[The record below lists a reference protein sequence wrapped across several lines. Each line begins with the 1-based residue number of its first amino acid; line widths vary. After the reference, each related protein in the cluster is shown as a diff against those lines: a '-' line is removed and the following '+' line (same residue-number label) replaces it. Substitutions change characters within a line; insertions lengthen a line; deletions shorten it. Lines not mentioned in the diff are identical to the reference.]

1 MKTSITAPEAFAKV
15 FQKGKDKAAAS
26 TAQLRQDFPQGQW
39 RKNNFFLLVKSKKI
53 AI

>member
-15 FQKGKDKAAAS
+15 FQKGKDKTAAS

-39 RKNNFFLLVKSKKI
+39 RKNNFLQRVKSNTF

>member
-1 MKTSITAPEAFAKV
+1 MKTSITAPEAFAKF
-15 FQKGKDKAAAS
+15 FQKGKGKTAAS

-39 RKNNFFLLVKSKKI
+39 RKNNVLQCVKCNTF